1 MRELQRLATFIL
13 LLTISAAAQQA
24 GTAMTNAAADQA
36 LTDRFREYTDA
47 LTKRD
52 FATLDKIWAADY
64 TFINPQGEVV
74 TKAQRM
80 SNLKS
85 KATEFK
91 AINTHQEKLHVHGD
105 VVIDI
110 GRATLQGA
118 YSGKES
124 SGEYRYMNVWMKK
137 QGKWQ
142 LLANQLTLI
151 K

>member
-1 MRELQRLATFIL
+1 MRELQRLATTIL

-24 GTAMTNAAADQA
+24 GTATASAAPDQA
-36 LTDRFREYTDA
+36 LQNRYHEYTDA

-52 FATLDKIWAADY
+52 FATLDKIWASDY
-64 TFINPQGEVV
+64 TFINPLGEVV

-91 AINTHQEKLHVHGD
+91 AINTQQEKLHVHGD

-118 YSGKES
+118 YSGTES

-137 QGKWQ
+137 QGQWQ